1 MSRLE
6 GMAALVT
13 GAARGIGAAIA
24 DRLALDG
31 AAVVI
36 NYSKSAA
43 EAQGLAERIRAH
55 GGRAVTCRADM
66 SVPAEVRELVDAAQR
81 AFGRL
86 DILVNNAGAAGFAP
100 IGAVD
105 EALVRSQLALN
116 VEGPMFAL
124 RGAAPYLPATTGR
137 VINISSLVAT
147 RALAGASI
155 YAATKAALEA
165 LTRVW
170 AAELGPRGITV
181 NAVAP
186 GAVDTDMFR
195 PDEETRQHVIARTPL
210 GRIGTPK
217 DVADVVAFLASADA
231 GWITGQVI
239 ETAGGMSP

>member
-6 GMAALVT
+6 GTAALVT

-31 AAVVI
+31 AAVMI
-36 NYSKSAA
+36 NFSKSSA
-43 EAQGLAERIRAH
+43 EAQNLAQRIRAR
-55 GGRAVTCRADM
+55 GGRAVACRADM
-66 SVPAEVRELVDAAQR
+66 SVPAEVRELVDAAYR

-100 IGAVD
+100 IDDVD
-105 EALVRSQLALN
+105 ETLVRSQLALN

-124 RGAAPYLPATTGR
+124 RAAAPYFSATTGR
-137 VINISSLVAT
+137 VINISSLAAT

-195 PDEETRQHVIARTPL
+195 ADEETRRHVISRTPL
-210 GRIGTPK
+210 GRIGTPE
-217 DVADVVAFLASADA
+217 DVADVVAFLASAEA
-231 GWITGQVI
+231 RWITGQVI

>member
-1 MSRLE
+1 MTRLE

-13 GAARGIGAAIA
+13 GSARGIGAAIA

-36 NYSKSAA
+36 NYSRSAA
-43 EAQGLAERIRAH
+43 EANDLVERIRAR
-55 GGRAVTCRADM
+55 GGKAVACRADM
-66 SVPAEVRELVDAAQR
+66 SVPAEVRELVDAAYR

-100 IGAVD
+100 IGNVD

-124 RGAAPYLPATTGR
+124 RAAAPYLSATGGR

-147 RALAGASI
+147 RAMPGASI

-170 AAELGPRGITV
+170 AAELGPRGVTV

-195 PDEETRQHVIARTPL
+195 AEEDVRRHVIARTTL

-217 DVADVVAFLASADA
+217 DIADVVAFLASPDA
-231 GWITGQVI
+231 RWITGQTI